1 MLLREL
7 RDNLQ
12 NLTKHRITNEYFA
25 SLFGTSPQNISKRIK
40 NNSEATVSEVE
51 LVQNDAGIKF
61 YVCADDPNT
70 VIIDNSGERQND
82 TTVDEKSSQF
92 GIRLSELQAQ
102 HNFLD
107 REMAQLLKISAKEYQ
122 KLIVGKI
129 QPDLDI
135 LNRIKQ
141 NFKVSIDQLLYGD

>member
-12 NLTKHRITNEYFA
+12 NLTKHKITNEYFA
-25 SLFGTSPQNISKRIK
+25 NLFGTSPQNISKRIK

-70 VIIDNSGERQND
+70 VITDNSGERQND
-82 TTVDEKSSQF
+82 TTVDEKASQF
-92 GIRLSELQAQ
+92 CKRLYDLQDQ

-107 REMAQLLKISAKEYQ
+107 REMAKLLKISEEKYL
-122 KLIVGKI
+122 KLVVGKI

-141 NFKVSIDQLLYGD
+141 NFKVSIDYLLYGE